1 MADTGTIGA
10 ERRRVVIFDT
20 ETTGRSPLD
29 GDRIVEI
36 GCVELIGFEISRSF
50 HAYLNP
56 ERDVPEEV
64 VRVHGLTGAFLQD
77 KPLFK
82 AVHGELMSFFGEGDK
97 IVAHNAE
104 FDRGFLNAELDRL
117 GLASL
122 PQERF
127 IDTLAL
133 ARKKLRPGQ
142 RLSLDALS
150 KFYRL
155 DQRGFDL
162 GARKGA
168 GGHGALLDAQ
178 MLAEIYIELHGG
190 REQALAF
197 ADEPEI
203 GGAVET
209 APMQVVRRAQ
219 RPVQLSL
226 FSTLDE
232 RGAHEK
238 FLADLPGGSLWPK
251 DAA

>member
-1 MADTGTIGA
+1 MADSAGSTPHA
-10 ERRRVVIFDT
+10 RKRVVLFDT

-36 GCVELIGFEISRSF
+36 GCVELIGFELGRTF

-64 VRVHGLTGAFLQD
+64 VRIHGLTSAFLRD
-77 KPLFK
+77 KSPYS
-82 AVHGELMSFFGEGDK
+82 AVHADLMAFFGEDDP

-104 FDRGFLNAELDRL
+104 FDRGFLNAELERL
-117 GLASL
+117 GHPTL

-127 IDTLAL
+127 IDTLEVAK
-133 ARKKLRPGQ
+133 KKLRAGT

-150 KFYRL
+150 KYYRL

-162 GARKGA
+162 TARKGA

-190 REQALAF
+190 REQTLAF
-197 ADEPEI
+197 
-203 GGAVET
+203 V
-209 APMQVVRRAQ
+209 APSIAEGDSEVVAPPPRIARPQ
-219 RPVQLSL
+219 RPTRQPLLS
-226 FSTLDE
+226 TPEE
-232 RGAHEK
+232 RAAHAAFISGFGA
-238 FLADLPGGSLWPK
+238 PTLWP
-251 DAA
+251 AY